1 MTYEQYTSTRTE
13 LLSAA
18 QNAVDTCDATAFKNA
33 KNEISKLDTQY
44 QEIVDKSKEVQSIAN
59 QAITNTEIPE
69 ITNAM
74 INPISATVTGG
85 ITMDT
90 MNTITNTAEQQFYN
104 MITTGQ
110 TATGET
116 ATLLPKQYINRIYE
130 AAKKRC
136 PLLALSQ
143 PETGDRNTVVYRST
157 DMIDPEYIAE
167 GSTVTGYQ
175 ADDDN
180 SLAAVDL
187 PIGEL
192 VKTIRLSTTAYDT
205 MDDFY
210 SVLCEQLTKVISAAA
225 DKKIATTLVTGADT
239 TNTITCTDTAG
250 KIFGADTITT
260 ALSMLADTNED
271 TVIVANSATIWGDI
285 AKLKDN
291 DGRLIM
297 QTGAGI
303 DGVVGMYNGIRVIC
317 DSQMPVHTVI
327 VGNIENACAVVRG
340 NSVEIETERH
350 AALRYVDLT
359 AVQSFAAKAIHKKSY
374 AVIKNTDKQTVKGS

>member
-13 LLSAA
+13 LLNAMQSAA
-18 QNAVDTCDATAFKNA
+18 DIGDTTAFENA

-44 QEIVDKSKEVQSIAN
+44 QEITDKSKEIQSIAN
-59 QAITNTEIPE
+59 QAIANTEIPT
-69 ITNAM
+69 IADTM
-74 INPISATVTGG
+74 INPISVKITGG
-85 ITMDT
+85 TTMDT
-90 MNTITNTAEQQFYN
+90 MNTITNTAEQQFFN

-110 TATGET
+110 VATGEN

-143 PETGDRNTVVYRST
+143 PEVGDRNTVVYRST

-167 GSTVTGYQ
+167 GGAVTGYQ
-175 ADDDN
+175 SDDD

-187 PIGEL
+187 PVGEL

-210 SVLCEQLTKVISAAA
+210 SVLCEQLTKVISVAA
-225 DKKIATTLVTGADT
+225 DKKIATTLVAGADT
-239 TNTITCTDTAG
+239 SNTITCADTAG
-250 KIFGADTITT
+250 KIFDADTITT

-271 TVIVANSATIWGDI
+271 TVIIANSATIWGDI

-291 DGRLIM
+291 DGRLIL
-297 QTGAGI
+297 QTGTGI

-317 DSQMPVHTVI
+317 DSQIPVHTVV
-327 VGNIENACAVVRG
+327 VGNVENACAVVRG
-340 NSVEIETERH
+340 SSVEIEAERH

>member
-13 LLSAA
+13 LLNAMQSAA
-18 QNAVDTCDATAFKNA
+18 DIGDTTAFENA

-44 QEIVDKSKEVQSIAN
+44 QEITDKSKEIQSIAN
-59 QAITNTEIPE
+59 QAIANTEIPT
-69 ITNAM
+69 ITDTM
-74 INPISATVTGG
+74 INPISVKITGG
-85 ITMDT
+85 TTMDT
-90 MNTITNTAEQQFYN
+90 MNTITNTAEQQFFN

-110 TATGET
+110 VATGEN

-143 PETGDRNTVVYRST
+143 PEVGDRNTVVYRST

-167 GSTVTGYQ
+167 GGAVTGYQ
-175 ADDDN
+175 SDDD

-187 PIGEL
+187 PVGEL

-210 SVLCEQLTKVISAAA
+210 SVLCEQLTKVISVAA
-225 DKKIATTLVTGADT
+225 DKKIATTLVAGADT
-239 TNTITCTDTAG
+239 SNTITCADTAG
-250 KIFGADTITT
+250 KIFDADTITT

-271 TVIVANSATIWGDI
+271 TVIIANSATIWGDI

-291 DGRLIM
+291 DGRLIL
-297 QTGAGI
+297 QTGTGI

-317 DSQMPVHTVI
+317 DSQIPVHTVV
-327 VGNIENACAVVRG
+327 VGNVENACAVVRG
-340 NSVEIETERH
+340 SSVEIEAERH